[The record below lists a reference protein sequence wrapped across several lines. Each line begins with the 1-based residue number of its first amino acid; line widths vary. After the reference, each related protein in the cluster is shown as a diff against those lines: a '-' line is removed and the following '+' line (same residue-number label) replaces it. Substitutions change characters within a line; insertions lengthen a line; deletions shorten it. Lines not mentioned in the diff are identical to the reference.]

1 MERPNSAYWARR
13 AAMRMIDYQAEAETV
28 ANDLGKAYA
37 AANKSMQREMHRIF
51 SNFQRAFKISES
63 QAKQIISAV
72 GNESAMKALQ
82 AAALKIPDPETQKL
96 AMDALTSAPAY
107 SWRIAR
113 LDDMLDDVEQKC
125 SDIYHTD
132 LAKTTDFLGS
142 IARTA
147 YTRTAYDYRVLAG
160 VLQAD
165 FVPMGTSLVNTIL
178 ATNWSGTPYSER
190 IYQNVEDMQTKLK
203 QTLLEAVMTGESEY
217 KLAEKI
223 STRWQI
229 GYNDARRL
237 IRTETTY
244 VSNQAELAS
253 YKEIGIE
260 EYKYEAVLD
269 SATSEICRE
278 LHGKKFK
285 ISEAKPGKNY
295 PPIHPWCRSTTM
307 AVIPEIPEITEEQDN
322 AIEGWLNDEEDL
334 DYEEWCEKHH
344 ISPKTGKKVYQGN
357 SKSAKAAQATQEQP
371 KAAIEPKM
379 ETVSEQPK
387 SGAQKQK
394 TAKKSPKSGVAADYS
409 YGHTAEFET
418 TIPTI
423 DTIDTP
429 TVKTTEKIYTDEV
442 AKRVKISR
450 KKENKHV
457 FAKN

>member
-1 MERPNSAYWARR
+1 MNLPNDVYWARR
-13 AAMRMIDYQAEAETV
+13 AAMRMVDYQAEAEET
-28 ANDLGKAYA
+28 ANAIGKAYS
-37 AANKSMQREMHRIF
+37 AANTSMQADMHKIF
-51 SNFQRAFKISES
+51 GNFQRTFQISES
-63 QAKQIISAV
+63 QAKQILSAV

-113 LDDMLDDVEQKC
+113 LDDMLDDIEQKC
-125 SDIYHTD
+125 NDIYHTD

-178 ATNWSGTPYSER
+178 ATNWSGIPYSER
-190 IYQNVEDMQTKLK
+190 IYQNVADMQTKLK
-203 QTLLEAVMTGESEY
+203 ETLLEAVMTGESEY

-244 VSNQAELAS
+244 VSNQAELES

-295 PPIHPWCRSTTM
+295 PPMHPWCRSTTM

-322 AIEGWLNDEEDL
+322 AIEGWLNDEEGL

-344 ISPKTGKKVYQGN
+344 INSKTGKKVYQGN

-371 KAAIEPKM
+371 KATTASKV

-387 SGAQKQK
+387 TVAQKPK
-394 TAKKSPKSGVAADYS
+394 TAKKSPKSGAASDYS

-418 TIPTI
+418 AIPTI
-423 DTIDTP
+423 ETIDTP

-442 AKRVKISR
+442 VKKVKISR
-450 KKENKHV
+450 KKGK
-457 FAKN
+457 